1 MVSSAQAASHT
12 KLGASTLAL
21 GDEKI
26 KFARV
31 NHESATKDDNFNAG
45 DGTVPLPSGQSI
57 TQCLPSPKAFRMTG
71 FDHQMSYGN
80 LRVQENVLYCIGK
93 IVQLA
98 TPVAELP
105 QCKE

>member
-1 MVSSAQAASHT
+1 MIQAPIAAKEMAASLSLLITKRYEKSSARAVSLTSGRSRELSVFQRLYLLVSVRENRH
-12 KLGASTLAL
+12 
-21 GDEKI
+21 
-26 KFARV
+26 
-31 NHESATKDDNFNAG
+31 DNYSDAG
-45 DGTVPLPSGQSI
+45 
-57 TQCLPSPKAFRMTG
+57 G

-80 LRVQENVLYCIGK
+80 LHVRENVLYCIGK